1 MLNTS
6 EQERLKVYKGEKT
19 FDRDSPR
26 RDRRGKNPQRI
37 WKGWPQI
44 RGVLHLSQ
52 NAAGATLVP
61 RTGSSSERSCA
72 GPGSHSKDT
81 EPAGVR
87 VPTRGA
93 PLRSGLQGR
102 ARRDPPR
109 DRSLAPR
116 RPMGTRQGPRK
127 DTSRGACCLPLASSL
142 GAEQTRQADYLLCT
156 EFFKLHLGGTT

>member
-1 MLNTS
+1 MINVART
-6 EQERLKVYKGEKT
+6 
-19 FDRDSPR
+19 
-26 RDRRGKNPQRI
+26 
-37 WKGWPQI
+37 
-44 RGVLHLSQ
+44 
-52 NAAGATLVP
+52 TLVP

-81 EPAGVR
+81 EPADVR

-127 DTSRGACCLPLASSL
+127 DTSRGACRLPLTSSL

-156 EFFKLHLGGTT
+156 EFLNCTLEARREQRHQPRSRRESWAAALRTRCSRGAEERVSGSRGAQGHGQHPGCMR